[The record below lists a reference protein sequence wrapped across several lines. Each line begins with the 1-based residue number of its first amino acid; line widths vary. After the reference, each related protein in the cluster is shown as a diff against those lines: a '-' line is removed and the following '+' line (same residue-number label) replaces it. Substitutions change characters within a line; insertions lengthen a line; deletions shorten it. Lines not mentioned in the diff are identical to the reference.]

1 MPLLSSPGGGPR
13 QRPSPQPE
21 AVGGRG
27 LQHAPPRRGMPITAR
42 SHPGGRIPAAGAGPQ
57 VFRWSGSHRPSVHR
71 NPSASAS
78 TKASGASGSGPG
90 RRRHPPSYGG
100 VGADRVDIAHRP
112 AARSGAQSTASMQ
125 PQLCAQPSG
134 NKLKTFGFRP
144 VGCCRLADN
153 HQLLIYPPTKL
164 WSAKRVQGFPTL
176 KVDLFKKF
184 ILLRPH
190 QSFGPTVPPDHPP
203 NCGAPNGSW
212 WAPSSPGRPF
222 LQQPKSRT

>member
-1 MPLLSSPGGGPR
+1 MRLPGGGC
-13 QRPSPQPE
+13 PSPPGRTPE
-21 AVGGRG
+21 GGY
-27 LQHAPPRRGMPITAR
+27 QRRGRAPKFF
-42 SHPGGRIPAAGAGPQ
+42 GGAVAIGQ
-57 VFRWSGSHRPSVHR
+57 
-71 NPSASAS
+71 AS
-78 TKASGASGSGPG
+78 TEIHRRPLAPKQAELQGPA
-90 RRRHPPSYGG
+90 RDG
-100 VGADRVDIAHRP
+100 VGTPP
-112 AARSGAQSTASMQ
+112 ATEGWERIGRTSHTGQLHGRGAQSTASMQ